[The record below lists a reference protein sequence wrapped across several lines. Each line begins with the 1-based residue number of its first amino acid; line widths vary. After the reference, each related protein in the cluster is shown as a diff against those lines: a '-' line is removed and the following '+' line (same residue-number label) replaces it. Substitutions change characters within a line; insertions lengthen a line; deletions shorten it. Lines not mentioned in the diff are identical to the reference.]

1 MIKYVLIM
9 YCCVTNHLKLT
20 STQSQPLYYTHGFFR
35 LNIGLGHSG
44 NVYSTVSDA
53 LILENLI
60 AWSNL
65 DSSELESSEGFLSHM
80 SYAPGLG

>member
-1 MIKYVLIM
+1 M
-9 YCCVTNHLKLT
+9 YCYVTNHLKLT
-20 STQSQPLYYTHGFFR
+20 STQSQPLYYTRGFCR
-35 LNIGLGHSG
+35 LSIGLGHSG

-60 AWSNL
+60 AWNNL

-80 SYAPGLG
+80 SQAPGLG